1 VEVAGNQTTRRRGR
15 QELALLAELSG
26 LCGLAIA
33 LPALDVL
40 GRAPDFLFLNRLG
53 VADLVVLALAIAIL
67 PPLALWGL
75 GIVAGLLGT
84 TTRRVVHV
92 VCVAGLLVALA
103 LQTGKHLGGT
113 RGLALA
119 GMAVVAGLAAT
130 LVYLKWDAVR
140 AFLRILSPAPLL
152 AVALFLFVSPASVL
166 VLPQSGTPAA
176 AAAAGTGAGKGQ
188 HPPIIV
194 LALDEFPL
202 TSLLDTSGR
211 VDPANYPNFAWL
223 AERSSWYR
231 NATGITTWTRDA
243 YPAMLTGK
251 YPERAL
257 ASHYRNYPN
266 NLFTLLDGTYQL
278 NSHEVSTVLC
288 PPHRCRKTGAVQ
300 QNGGTWRALVRSGRL
315 VEEIVSPWDQAQE
328 PTAEFEQPV
337 VKTAGTLP
345 PAGFPEFLN
354 DLQPSPTPRLDYVHV
369 LLPHRPWKYLPSG
382 VRYPETQRRLGFTS
396 PKLEG
401 GWPANGQVWTRL
413 ALERHRLQLAYADR
427 LLGQTL
433 QTLKQRGLFDK
444 SLLVV
449 TADHGISFA
458 PGTHP
463 RIMLK
468 RTASQVM
475 WVPLFIKAPGQERG
489 KVDDRNYEHVD
500 LLPTLA
506 DYAGVKLP
514 WEVDGRSVLAPPRTT
529 NTKVWYTGVREDGPP
544 EVITVDGD
552 AGLAAALRGSLPV
565 RKGAHAELGGEPGRY
580 FGGVGKRDDLIGQ
593 QLSGLSVLP
602 GNGSVAVK
610 NLEEFSNVDPASG
623 EVPALVV
630 GEPPAGVGAGSLLA
644 LALNG
649 RIGSVAEVAPEGKDQ
664 DLRFAGILPGQLF
677 KTGTNELQVLL
688 IERGQLRRL
697 PTVDY

>member
-1 VEVAGNQTTRRRGR
+1 MEVAGNQTTRRRGR

-75 GIVAGLLGT
+75 GVVAGLLGT

-103 LQTGKHLGGT
+103 LQAGKHLGGT

-176 AAAAGTGAGKGQ
+176 AAAVGTGAGKGQ
-188 HPPIIV
+188 HPPRHPRPRRV
-194 LALDEFPL
+194 PAHLAAGHQRPGRPVPL
-202 TSLLDTSGR
+202 PELR
-211 VDPANYPNFAWL
+211 L
-223 AERSSWYR
+223 AGGAVSWYR

-288 PPHRCRKTGAVQ
+288 PSHRCRKTGAVQ
-300 QNGGTWRALVRSGRL
+300 QDGGTWRALVRSGRL

-354 DLQPSPTPRLDYVHV
+354 DLQPSPTPQLDYVHV

-382 VRYPETQRRLGFTS
+382 LRYPETQRRLGFTS

-475 WVPLFIKAPGQERG
+475 WVPLFSRPPG
-489 KVDDRNYEHVD
+489 RNAARSTTATMSTSTCSRPW
-500 LLPTLA
+500 PTTPA
-506 DYAGVKLP
+506 SSCR
-514 WEVDGRSVLAPPRTT
+514 GRSTAALCSPRRAPPTPRSGTPACGRT
-529 NTKVWYTGVREDGPP
+529 GPP
-544 EVITVDGD
+544 
-552 AGLAAALRGSLPV
+552 R
-565 RKGAHAELGGEPGRY
+565 
-580 FGGVGKRDDLIGQ
+580 
-593 QLSGLSVLP
+593 
-602 GNGSVAVK
+602 
-610 NLEEFSNVDPASG
+610 
-623 EVPALVV
+623 
-630 GEPPAGVGAGSLLA
+630 
-644 LALNG
+644 
-649 RIGSVAEVAPEGKDQ
+649 
-664 DLRFAGILPGQLF
+664 
-677 KTGTNELQVLL
+677 
-688 IERGQLRRL
+688 
-697 PTVDY
+697 

>member
-1 VEVAGNQTTRRRGR
+1 
-15 QELALLAELSG
+15 
-26 LCGLAIA
+26 LAIA

-40 GRAPDFLFLNRLG
+40 GRSPDFLFLNRLG
-53 VADLVVLALAIAIL
+53 VADLVVLAAAIAIL
-67 PPLALWGL
+67 PPLGLWGL
-75 GIVAGLLGT
+75 GVTARLLGT

-92 VCVAGLLVALA
+92 VTVAGLLLALA
-103 LQTGKHLGGT
+103 LQAGKHAGEI

-119 GMAVVAGLAAT
+119 GMAVVAGVAAT
-130 LVYLKWDAVR
+130 LLYLKWDAAR
-140 AFLRILSPAPLL
+140 AFLRIMAPAPLL

-166 VLPQSGTPAA
+166 ILPQSDTPAS
-176 AAAAGTGAGKGQ
+176 AAAGTGAGNGQ
-188 HPPIIV
+188 HPPIVV
-194 LALDEFPL
+194 LALDELPL

-251 YPERAL
+251 YPDRAL
-257 ASHYRNYPN
+257 APHYRNYPN

-278 NSHEVSTVLC
+278 DAHEVSTVLC
-288 PPHRCRKTGAVQ
+288 PPHRCRKTDAVQ
-300 QNGGTWRALVRSGRL
+300 QDGGPWRALVRSGRL
-315 VEEIVSPWDQAQE
+315 VEEIVSPWDQVQE

-345 PAGFPEFLN
+345 PAGFPAFL
-354 DLQPSPTPRLDYVHV
+354 DGLQASPTPQLDYLHV

-382 VRYPETQRRLGFTS
+382 VRYPETRRRLGFTS
-396 PKLEG
+396 PALES
-401 GWPANGQVWTRL
+401 GWQAGDQVWTRL

-433 QTLKQRGLFDK
+433 QTLQQRGLLDK

-449 TADHGISFA
+449 TADHGISFT

-463 RIMLK
+463 RIMTK

-475 WVPLFIKAPGQERG
+475 WVPLFIKAPGQDRG
-489 KVDDRNYEHVD
+489 RVDDRNWEHVD

-506 DYAGVKLP
+506 DYAGVRLP

-529 NTKVWYTGVREDGPP
+529 TSKIWYTGVREDGPP
-544 EVITVDGD
+544 EVVTVDGE
-552 AGLAAALRGSLPV
+552 AGRAGALRGSLPV
-565 RKGAHAELGGEPGRY
+565 RRSAHAELGGESGRF

-593 QLSGLSVLP
+593 KLSRLRVLP

-610 NLEEFSNVDPASG
+610 NLEEFSDVDPASG

-630 GEPPAGVGAGSLLA
+630 GEPPAGVEAGSLLA

-649 RIGSVAEVAPEGKDQ
+649 RIGAVAEVAPEGKDQ
-664 DLRFAGILPGQLF
+664 ALRFAGILPGQLF

-688 IERGQLRRL
+688 VERGRLRRL
-697 PTVDY
+697 PLADY

>member
-1 VEVAGNQTTRRRGR
+1 VNDAGTQSTRRRWR

-26 LCGLAIA
+26 LCGLAVA

-40 GRAPDFLFLNRLG
+40 GRSPDFLFLNQLG
-53 VADLVVLALAIAIL
+53 TADLVVLALAIAIL

-92 VCVAGLLVALA
+92 VTVAGLLIMLA
-103 LQTGKHLGGT
+103 LQAGKHFGAT

-119 GMAVVAGLAAT
+119 GMAVVAGLVAT
-130 LVYLKWDAVR
+130 LIYLKWDVVR
-140 AFLRILSPAPLL
+140 TFLRITAPAPLL

-166 VLPQSGTPAA
+166 VLPQSDTPAA

-188 HPPIIV
+188 HPPIVI
-194 LALDEFPL
+194 LALDELPL

-223 AERSSWYR
+223 AEQSSWYR

-243 YPAMLTGK
+243 YPAMLSGK
-251 YPERAL
+251 YPDRAL
-257 ASHYRNYPN
+257 APHYRNYPN

-278 NSHEVSTVLC
+278 NAHEVSTVLC
-288 PPHRCRKTGAVQ
+288 PPHRCRKADAVQ
-300 QNGGTWRALVRSGRL
+300 QDGGTWRALVRSGRL

-337 VKTAGTLP
+337 VKASGIQP
-345 PAGFPEFLN
+345 PAGFPEFLD
-354 DLQPSPTPRLDYVHV
+354 DLQASPTPQLDYLHV

-382 VRYPETQRRLGFTS
+382 LRYPETQRRLGFTT

-413 ALERHRLQLAYADR
+413 ALQRHRLQLAYADR

-449 TADHGISFA
+449 TADHGISFT

-463 RIMLK
+463 RIMTK

-475 WVPLFIKAPGQERG
+475 WVPLFIKTPGQDSGR
-489 KVDDRNYEHVD
+489 VDDRNYEHVD

-506 DYAGVKLP
+506 DYAGVKVP

-529 NTKVWYTGVREDGPP
+529 TDKIWYTNVREDGPP
-544 EVITVDGD
+544 QRVTVDGK
-552 AGLAAALRGSLPV
+552 AGFAAALRGSLPV
-565 RKGAHAELGGEPGRY
+565 RTWAHPKLGGEPGRY

-593 QLSGLSVLP
+593 KLSGLSVLP
-602 GNGSVAVK
+602 GSGSVAVK
-610 NLEEFSNVDPASG
+610 NLEEFSKVDPASG

-630 GEPPAGVGAGSLLA
+630 GEPPAGMGAGSLLA

-664 DLRFAGILPGQLF
+664 SLRFAGILPGELF
-677 KTGTNELQVLL
+677 KSGANELQVLL

-697 PTVDY
+697 PLVDY